1 MAWISFEIKIC
12 EVSDDYNTKQIKG
25 KEKMIINDIE
35 YNFIKKCLNNEYGIE
50 HEFNELDDEVLRVA
64 NEFELNKRQGIIF
77 KSKNELISH
86 LRKNGD
92 KIYNEA
98 SDEYLIDESFEQGY
112 LDTDY
117 YNETG
122 NYKLLS
128 IK

>member
-1 MAWISFEIKIC
+1 MAWVSFEIKIC

-35 YNFIKKCLNNEYGIE
+35 YNFIKKCLKNEYGIE

-64 NEFELNKRQGIIF
+64 NDFELNKRQGIIF

-98 SDEYLIDESFEQGY
+98 SNEYLIDESFEQGY
-112 LDTDY
+112 LDIDY